1 MDFSRAATEIVFC
14 IVVKSLTKIETLPKL
29 KEVEQ

>member
-1 MDFSRAATEIVFC
+1 MDFSWAATEIVFR
-14 IVVKSLTKIETLPKL
+14 IFVKSLTKIETLPKL